1 MTVRDQKGSV
11 VNQSHTVKTNKPP
24 IQSRQGAPPKPPQA
38 KSNPQNLNSDLTEF
52 EDPSL
57 TEPTYASNLDLDKQ
71 ELFMLRKEN
80 TDLNEMVDSYKV
92 KIKEKTVEVNR
103 LKKKL

>member
-24 IQSRQGAPPKPPQA
+24 IQSRQGAPPKPPQP
-38 KSNPQNLNSDLTEF
+38 KSKPQNLNSDLTEF

-57 TEPTYASNLDLDKQ
+57 TEPTDASNLDKQ